1 MRKIFQ
7 ATLLILCMVPFV
19 GIADSYF
26 ERIPLSV
33 FTQTGR
39 VTIAANGTSASAVL
53 ASSSASSP
61 IATTAV
67 VQNLGSTLAYVELG
81 AASNVTAT
89 TTGSYPIQPQQ
100 IAVLALRNARY
111 AAAISAGSAVS
122 ISISTG
128 Y

>member
-1 MRKIFQ
+1 MKKLFQ
-7 ATLLILCMVPFV
+7 GLFLGLC
-19 GIADSYF
+19 IALMASAFGYYD
-26 ERIPLSV
+26 RIPLSV

-39 VTIAANGTSASAVL
+39 VNIDATGTSASAVL
-53 ASSSASSP
+53 GSSGASTP
-61 IATTAV
+61 VATTAV

-89 TTGSYPIQPQQ
+89 TTGSYPVQPQQ
-100 IAVLALRNARY
+100 TAVLALRNARY
-111 AAAISAGSAVS
+111 AAVISAGSAVS